1 MLLGMPVYQF
11 KCVNDHQWMEVYSIH
26 DETPATVCPEC
37 SEPGRKLFAPP
48 PIIFNGA
55 GFASTDG

>member
-1 MLLGMPVYQF
+1 MIVDMPLYQF
-11 KCVNDHQWMEVYSIH
+11 KCENDHKWTEVHSIH
-26 DETPATVCPEC
+26 EPTPETVCPEC
-37 SEPGRKLFAPP
+37 GEPGRKLFAPP

>member
-1 MLLGMPVYQF
+1 MLVYMPVYQF
-11 KCVNDHQWMEVYSIH
+11 KCPSEHVWVEVYSIH
-26 DETPATVCPEC
+26 DQTPEVKCPEC
-37 SEPGRKLFAPP
+37 GEVGRKLFAPP

>member
-1 MLLGMPVYQF
+1 MLVYMPVYQF
-11 KCVNDHQWMEVYSIH
+11 VCVNDHRWVEVYSIH
-26 DETPATVCPEC
+26 APTPDTVCFEC